1 MAKKSDEWSMT
12 VHVTSTAI
20 NESLKACLA
29 CEDVSSQINDDT
41 LIIELTG
48 KSASD
53 LRARYNSMMRSI
65 TAATDALK
73 NIG

>member
-12 VHVTSTAI
+12 IEVESSTVNDAV
-20 NESLKACLA
+20 KASLA
-29 CEDVSSQINDDT
+29 CEDVSSEIIDDI
-41 LIIELTG
+41 LIIDFGG

-53 LRARYNSMMRSI
+53 LRARYNSTMRSI
-65 TAATDALK
+65 TAATEALR